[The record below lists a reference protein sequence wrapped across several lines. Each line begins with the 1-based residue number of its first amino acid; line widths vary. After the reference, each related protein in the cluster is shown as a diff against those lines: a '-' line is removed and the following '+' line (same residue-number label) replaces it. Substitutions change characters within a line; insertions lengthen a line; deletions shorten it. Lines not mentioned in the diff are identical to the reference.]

1 MVTIGPVI
9 STIKFRGRKSVMA
22 AVTVPKALLA
32 EAEAKNEKLEDSD
45 QVRIWI
51 EKTGVKT
58 PPRKNAFGKYNK
70 EPEA

>member
-1 MVTIGPVI
+1 
-9 STIKFRGRKSVMA
+9 MA

-51 EKTGVKT
+51 ERTGVKT